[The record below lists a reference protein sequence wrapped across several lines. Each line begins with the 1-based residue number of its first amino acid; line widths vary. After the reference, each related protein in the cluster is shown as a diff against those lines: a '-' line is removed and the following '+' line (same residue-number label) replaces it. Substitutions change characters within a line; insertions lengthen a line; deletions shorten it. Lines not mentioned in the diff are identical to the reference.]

1 MPESKPVSVSKAE
14 FDRLQEK
21 LVPLWKSI
29 ERFNQDPQTI
39 VVVPSMSIDA
49 IGSGTLMQ
57 AFEERFLFLLLL
69 LRQPRARLIYVT
81 SQMILPNIIDYYL
94 DLLPG
99 VIPSHARP
107 RLFLIAPLDG
117 SARPL
122 SDKLLDRPRLIERI
136 RSLIMDPARAHLV
149 PFNTTSREKE
159 LALRLGIP
167 MYGAD
172 PKFFSLGTKS
182 GCRKI
187 FMEENVPH
195 PLGHEN
201 LGSKEELI
209 EAIAQMR
216 ARKPSIKQV
225 LVKLNEG
232 VSGKGNAIID
242 LRGLPAVVPTGRD
255 DAGSRNR
262 PRGGRDRRSRLQRID
277 DAGHTDVSTRTGSP
291 ILATTSKERA
301 MLEERL
307 RAMQFES
314 KAVTYESYMKKLEER
329 KGIVEERIMGEE
341 FRSPSVQLRITPLGK
356 VELLSTHDQLLGG
369 PSGQSYLGCVFPADK
384 GYAALITREAAKV
397 GKRLAKEGV
406 IGRFALDFVVVR
418 SNGKWE
424 PYAIEINLRKGGTTH
439 PFLTLQF
446 LTDGKYDP
454 DTAIFTAPN
463 GQQKFFVASDHVESP
478 AYRTLT
484 PDDLFD
490 IVVRHNL
497 HFGQTRQTGV
507 VFHMMS
513 ALGELG
519 RTGLTAVGNSRD
531 DAEALY
537 ERAIAV
543 LDQETRSD
551 GDALRG

>member
-1 MPESKPVSVSKAE
+1 MSERNVATDSQAE
-14 FDRLQEK
+14 FDQLQKK

-49 IGSGTLMQ
+49 IGSGALMQ
-57 AFEERFLFLLLL
+57 AYEERFLFLLLL

-81 SQMILPNIIDYYL
+81 SQTILPSIIDYYL

-149 PFNTTSREKE
+149 PFNTTNREKE

-182 GCRKI
+182 GCRQI

-195 PLGHEN
+195 PMGHEN

-216 ARKPSIKQV
+216 VRKPSIKQV

-232 VSGKGNAIID
+232 VSGEGNAIID
-242 LRGLPAVVPTGRD
+242 LRGLPPVAGIG
-255 DAGSRNR
+255 DAGSRNSM
-262 PRGGRDRRSRLQRID
+262 GGRDRRSRLQSIA
-277 DAGHTDVSTRTGSP
+277 DAGHKDASTRPGSTIP
-291 ILATTSKERA
+291 ATTSKERA
-301 MLEERL
+301 LLEERL
-307 RAMQFES
+307 RAMQFELEGI
-314 KAVTYESYMKKLEER
+314 TYESYMKKLQER
-329 KGIVEERIMGEE
+329 KAVVEERIMGEE

-397 GKRLAKEGV
+397 GRRLAKEGV

-446 LTDGKYDP
+446 LTDGTYDP
-454 DTAIFTAPN
+454 DTGIFTAPN

-531 DAEALY
+531 DAKALY
-537 ERAIAV
+537 ERAVAV
-543 LDQETRSD
+543 LDEETRSA
-551 GDALRG
+551 GDALHG